1 MSFRTRIKR
10 GWRAIVAGLRTF
22 IARQSRRAQIAQMPA
37 GLTAALVL
45 LAAAAPA
52 AGSPAPDPAKA
63 PAAPAAD
70 SCRPGQRATNP
81 NEIVICAERTD
92 GYRLNPDVMQ
102 ARRELRSGGR
112 PTRPGPGGMKDG
124 TCAVGPMGCGPQAGI
139 NLIGAAL
146 TAAQMAGRLAAGQ
159 EIGSMFLTDPHPS
172 EYQLYQAAKARR
184 EAEEAEQAAKAKA
197 QAAEAAEQAKARDK

>member
-1 MSFRTRIKR
+1 MPT
-10 GWRAIVAGLRTF
+10 GL
-22 IARQSRRAQIAQMPA
+22 
-37 GLTAALVL
+37 ALVML
-45 LAAAAPA
+45 AQAVGAVPAQSPPAAAAAAARPA
-52 AGSPAPDPAKA
+52 GDE
-63 PAAPAAD
+63 
-70 SCRPGQRATNP
+70 CRPGQRAANP

-102 ARRELRSGGR
+102 ARRELHSGGR

-124 TCAVGPMGCGPQAGI
+124 TCAVGPMGCGPQVGI

-146 TAAQMAGRLAAGQ
+146 TAAQMAGRLAAGK

-197 QAAEAAEQAKARDK
+197 KAAEAAAQAKAAAEDK

>member
-1 MSFRTRIKR
+1 
-10 GWRAIVAGLRTF
+10 
-22 IARQSRRAQIAQMPA
+22 MPA
-37 GLTAALVL
+37 GFTAALVL
-45 LAAAAPA
+45 LAQAAAAPA
-52 AGSPAPDPAKA
+52 SGS
-63 PAAPAAD
+63 AAPEAGKPPARTAD
-70 SCRPGQRATNP
+70 DGCKPGQRAANP

-102 ARRELRSGGR
+102 ARRELHSGGR

-124 TCAVGPMGCGPQAGI
+124 TCAGGPMGCGPQAGI

-146 TAAQMAGRLAAGQ
+146 TAAQMAGRLAAGK

-197 QAAEAAEQAKARDK
+197 KAAEAAAQAKAAAEHK

>member
-1 MSFRTRIKR
+1 
-10 GWRAIVAGLRTF
+10 
-22 IARQSRRAQIAQMPA
+22 MPA

-45 LAAAAPA
+45 LAQAATAPA
-52 AGSPAPDPAKA
+52 ASSTPPEPARV
-63 PAAPAAD
+63 PAAD

>member
-1 MSFRTRIKR
+1 MS
-10 GWRAIVAGLRTF
+10 
-22 IARQSRRAQIAQMPA
+22 A

-52 AGSPAPDPAKA
+52 ASPAAPDPARPPSA
-63 PAAPAAD
+63 PAGD

-92 GYRLNPDVMQ
+92 GYRLNPDVME
-102 ARRELRSGGR
+102 ARREIRSAGR

-139 NLIGAAL
+139 NLVGAAL
-146 TAAQMAGRLAAGQ
+146 TAAQMAGRLAAGK
-159 EIGSMFLTDPHPS
+159 EIGSMFVTDPHPS

-184 EAEEAEQAAKAKA
+184 EAEEAEKAARAKAKA
-197 QAAEAAEQAKARDK
+197 AEAAAQAEAQDK

>member
-1 MSFRTRIKR
+1 
-10 GWRAIVAGLRTF
+10 
-22 IARQSRRAQIAQMPA
+22 MPA

-81 NEIVICAERTD
+81 ND